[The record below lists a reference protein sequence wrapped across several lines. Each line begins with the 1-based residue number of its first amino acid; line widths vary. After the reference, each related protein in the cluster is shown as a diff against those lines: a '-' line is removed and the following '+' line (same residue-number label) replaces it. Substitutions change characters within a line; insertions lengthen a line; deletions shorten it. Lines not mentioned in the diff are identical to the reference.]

1 MKDSRLIAVT
11 LALVL
16 AGPAAAQV
24 PTLSVERIFGSQE
37 FALERAHLQ
46 WAEDG
51 RHYTVVEATAD
62 GETDLYMVDV
72 ASGDSEL
79 VLRGADLV
87 PEGGA
92 RPIRID
98 DYQFSSDR
106 SKLLIAT
113 DRERIWR
120 RSTRARFYVW
130 DFEAKELISVSER
143 PGPQQYAKFSP
154 DGRRVA
160 FVRDHD
166 LFLSDLSTGKET
178 ALTKDGSEDII
189 NGATDWVYE
198 EELSLADG
206 FRWSPDG
213 RRIAFWRF
221 DQKSIPP
228 FYLID
233 QTQLYPELRPV
244 RYPKA
249 GTENSVVAIGV
260 IELETGG
267 VTWVDLGSDPD
278 IYIARMDFTDVAD
291 EIWFQRLNRHQNR
304 MELLLADVRTGQSR
318 VITTDSDN
326 AWVELKE
333 PVWIGG
339 GDHFLYISE
348 RDGYAQLYL
357 YRRDGSLVRKL
368 TSGDWDVLDLFGV
381 DATSGT
387 VYFTGTA
394 DGPLV
399 RPLYRVGLGGDGFER
414 ISGTRGTHTANFD
427 PTFTYYLDSY
437 SEAGVPTTDILRTVN
452 GEPVRTLTDN
462 REVRERTE
470 ALDFQRPEFIK
481 VPLTDDIE
489 LNGWL
494 IKPPDFDSTRVY
506 PLLVYVYGGPG
517 SQRVRDIWDG
527 DRYVWHQLMAQH
539 GYLVACVDNRGTGG
553 RGRDFK
559 KMTYLRL
566 GEYETQDQIAA
577 ARFFASL
584 PYVDAARI
592 GIWGWSYGG
601 YMAALS
607 VFRGNNVFKAAIS
620 VAPVT
625 DWRLYDTIYTERYM
639 RTPEENPTG
648 YEQSAPLAYADRLE
662 GEFLLVHGTGDDN
675 VHPQN
680 SIQLVQRLE
689 EANKQFQFRLYPNK
703 THAIAGPAARTN
715 LYTLLTEF
723 LKANL

>member
-1 MKDSRLIAVT
+1 M
-11 LALVL
+11 
-16 AGPAAAQV
+16 
-24 PTLSVERIFGSQE
+24 
-37 FALERAHLQ
+37 
-46 WAEDG
+46 
-51 RHYTVVEATAD
+51 
-62 GETDLYMVDV
+62 
-72 ASGDSEL
+72 
-79 VLRGADLV
+79 
-87 PEGGA
+87 
-92 RPIRID
+92 
-98 DYQFSSDR
+98 
-106 SKLLIAT
+106 
-113 DRERIWR
+113 
-120 RSTRARFYVW
+120 
-130 DFEAKELISVSER
+130 
-143 PGPQQYAKFSP
+143 
-154 DGRRVA
+154 
-160 FVRDHD
+160 
-166 LFLSDLSTGKET
+166 
-178 ALTKDGSEDII
+178 
-189 NGATDWVYE
+189 
-198 EELSLADG
+198 
-206 FRWSPDG
+206 
-213 RRIAFWRF
+213 
-221 DQKSIPP
+221 
-228 FYLID
+228 
-233 QTQLYPELRPV
+233 
-244 RYPKA
+244 
-249 GTENSVVAIGV
+249 
-260 IELETGG
+260 
-267 VTWVDLGSDPD
+267 
-278 IYIARMDFTDVAD
+278 
-291 EIWFQRLNRHQNR
+291 
-304 MELLLADVRTGQSR
+304 
-318 VITTDSDN
+318 
-326 AWVELKE
+326 
-333 PVWIGG
+333 
-339 GDHFLYISE
+339 
-348 RDGYAQLYL
+348 
-357 YRRDGSLVRKL
+357 
-368 TSGDWDVLDLFGV
+368 
-381 DATSGT
+381 
-387 VYFTGTA
+387 
-394 DGPLV
+394 
-399 RPLYRVGLGGDGFER
+399 GGDGFER

-452 GEPVRTLTDN
+452 GEPVRTLKDN

-470 ALDFQRPEFIK
+470 ALDFQRPEFIE

-662 GEFLLVHGTGDDN
+662 GAFLLVHGTGDDN